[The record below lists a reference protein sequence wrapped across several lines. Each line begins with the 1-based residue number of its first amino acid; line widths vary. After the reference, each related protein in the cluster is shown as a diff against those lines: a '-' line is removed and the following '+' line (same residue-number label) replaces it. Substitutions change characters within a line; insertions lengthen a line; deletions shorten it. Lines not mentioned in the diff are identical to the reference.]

1 MGTNKP
7 PPDLTE
13 LLTGGLSGDPA
24 RLEETARLIL
34 STATSASSSVSV
46 NYLIPLLLLAI
57 PVGYFVF
64 RLGLFSLD
72 DTLGATSGV
81 DFGGYNVTAAY
92 GAPASSYNAPAAAP
106 SYNSPSPSYNSNSV
120 SSSLTIPNSGAYLTS
135 KEDDQI
141 NLEYIS
147 QINSELDQLRRIRD
161 LLQAGGGRLSLVEN
175 DEIIIH
181 PSPRID
187 VSDTWNGLPG
197 L

>member
-34 STATSASSSVSV
+34 STATSDSSSVSV

-81 DFGGYNVTAAY
+81 EFAGYNAPAAY
-92 GAPASSYNAPAAAP
+92 GAPASSYNAPAPSYNAPAP
-106 SYNSPSPSYNSNSV
+106 SYNAPSPSYNPNSV
-120 SSSLTIPNSGAYLTS
+120 SSSLTIPNSG
-135 KEDDQI
+135 
-141 NLEYIS
+141 
-147 QINSELDQLRRIRD
+147 
-161 LLQAGGGRLSLVEN
+161 
-175 DEIIIH
+175 
-181 PSPRID
+181 
-187 VSDTWNGLPG
+187 
-197 L
+197 

>member
-1 MGTNKP
+1 MLQPTRVITTKP
-7 PPDLTE
+7 PPHLTE

-46 NYLIPLLLLAI
+46 NYLIPLLLLASQSVGPSQPSPADNPLLSV

-81 DFGGYNVTAAY
+81 DFAGYNAPAAY
-92 GAPASSYNAPAAAP
+92 GAPASSYNAPAPSYNAPAPSYNAPAAAP

-135 KEDDQI
+135 KEDDQ
-141 NLEYIS
+141 
-147 QINSELDQLRRIRD
+147 
-161 LLQAGGGRLSLVEN
+161 VC
-175 DEIIIH
+175 
-181 PSPRID
+181 
-187 VSDTWNGLPG
+187 
-197 L
+197 